1 MKILF
6 RVDASNVIATGHL
19 MRCITLA
26 ITLQKRNIDTLF
38 VSSNYNK
45 TFNDVITSSEHKYA
59 TLASNRNFNN
69 NFKNNLYHSH

>member
-59 TLASNRNFNN
+59 FNMSVTSAIELSISAS
-69 NFKNNLYHSH
+69 